1 MASSRQAPRWQLSLP
16 HWACSCVTGIA
27 IFLAVAPLLHLFKPE
42 LSAMLAR
49 GRQLLLAFAGV
60 GLSQSPAD
68 GDGTV
73 DLSWYP
79 PKQTQINNLTAV
91 LTGEGVY
98 GFIYNSSNTPDDRYG
113 AYNWCNMPHVRREEY
128 IRAPPEYELVYVELI
143 HRHHKRTPYSSNAFP
158 AEPYPWNCDD
168 QALYYHGEPIDGH
181 AQKATPAYWKGYTS
195 PANPFTPSG
204 WRGTCQFPQI
214 TTEGLS
220 DSWQHGADLYAVYH
234 DLLGFLP
241 PRHGPLW
248 RRKVAF
254 RVTHNSITSQVA
266 GMLVHGMFR
275 GAGAGAGD
283 DRVPLLIQPATV
295 DSLEPRYP
303 CPAAQALFAGL
314 TSPEGNRA
322 WGEHLDAAAGLF
334 GRLDAVSGVPP
345 DDAGFHASFDHYYD
359 NLSARECHRLPL
371 PCTGGSSSDDDS
383 DGGGGGGGGECV
395 TRDMADAVY
404 RMGHWEYSHI
414 YRSEKA
420 SLEASV
426 ASFGVWIAELAA
438 HLRNA
443 MGDGEGN
450 GGVIYRH
457 NIAHDGSVS
466 RLLSV
471 LQVEEMVWPGMGSEV
486 VFELFRK
493 KGGEEY
499 FVRGLFSGRALR
511 SSSPALG
518 VMDMVPVE
526 RVLGYF
532 EGLIGKGAEEVKG
545 RCEGN

>member
-1 MASSRQAPRWQLSLP
+1 MALLSLT
-16 HWACSCVTGIA
+16 ST
-27 IFLAVAPLLHLFKPE
+27 LK
-42 LSAMLAR
+42 
-49 GRQLLLAFAGV
+49 
-60 GLSQSPAD
+60 
-68 GDGTV
+68 
-73 DLSWYP
+73 
-79 PKQTQINNLTAV
+79 
-91 LTGEGVY
+91 
-98 GFIYNSSNTPDDRYG
+98 
-113 AYNWCNMPHVRREEY
+113 
-128 IRAPPEYELVYVELI
+128 I

-158 AEPYPWNCDD
+158 VEPYPWNCDD
-168 QALYYHGEPIDGH
+168 QALYYHGEPIDGR
-181 AQKATPAYWKGYTS
+181 AQQATPAYWKGYTS

-214 TTEGLS
+214 TAEGLS

-241 PRHGPLW
+241 ARHSRLW

-275 GAGAGAGD
+275 GAGPGDD
-283 DRVPLLIQPATV
+283 DRVPLFIQPAAV

-303 CPAAQALFAGL
+303 CPAARTLFAAL
-314 TSPEGNRA
+314 TSPGANPA
-322 WGEHLDAAAGLF
+322 WGGHLDAAAGLF
-334 GRLDAVSGVPP
+334 GRLDAVSGVAP
-345 DDAGFHASFDHYYD
+345 DDVGFHASFDHYYD
-359 NLSARECHRLPL
+359 NLSARECHTLPL
-371 PCTGGSSSDDDS
+371 PCASAGSGSSSSSSSSNGAD
-383 DGGGGGGGGECV
+383 GGGECV

-420 SLEASV
+420 SLEASA
-426 ASFGVWIAELAA
+426 ASFGVWIAELAV

-443 MGDGEGN
+443 MGGGDGN
-450 GGVIYRH
+450 GGVIYWH

-471 LQVEEMVWPGMGSEV
+471 LQVDEMVWPGMGSEV

-493 KGGEEY
+493 KGRAEY
-499 FVRGLFSGRALR
+499 FLRVLFGGRVLR

-518 VMDMVPVE
+518 VMDMVSVE
-526 RVLGYF
+526 RVLVYF
-532 EGLIGKGAEEVKG
+532 DGLVGKAAEKVKG
-545 RCEGN
+545 RCEGS